1 MHLFPLSLLSA
12 LAVTFA
18 AGFADAAQICVVNG
32 ADAPYLF
39 TAEARDGQRAS
50 ATLAPGATLC
60 LSEANDHPGG
70 VVAAFDGADQLEGCS
85 RLVGSAGSDTLLI
98 YADFDRCAWTS
109 NSD

>member
-18 AGFADAAQICVVNG
+18 AGFAAAAQICVVNG

-50 ATLAPGATLC
+50 ATLAPGAQLC
-60 LSEANDHPGG
+60 LNEAPDHPGG
-70 VVAAFDGADQLEGCS
+70 VVAAFDGANQLEGCS
-85 RLVGSAGSDTLLI
+85 HLVGPGASDTLLI
-98 YADFDRCAWTS
+98 YVDFDRCAWTS
-109 NSD
+109 NSG